1 MTLPFVEVTSATVFC
16 PGEPQDVSV
25 QLMNLGLENLT
36 FATLGVYAGGE
47 LLQSTFWTG
56 NLETYAIEEVIIPDV
71 YFPGSTEY
79 TVEIIEAID
88 SNLDNNTASGAV
100 QESVESAM
108 LVQVE
113 IMVDNWPQEI
123 GWSIAD
129 DMQATS

>member
-1 MTLPFVEVTSATVFC
+1 MQRVFC
-16 PGEPQDVSV
+16 PGDPQDVSV

-47 LLQSTFWTG
+47 LLQSTLWTG

-108 LVQVE
+108 LIHVE
-113 IMVDNWPQEI
+113 IMVDNWPA
-123 GWSIAD
+123 GNRVVH
-129 DMQATS
+129 